1 MRDET
6 VLSVGNPNFDQSAF
20 PGLPGLPGA
29 GREAQGVGASY
40 RYRTVLVGPEALAD
54 RVASELKNA
63 DVIHFATHAVA
74 DARSPLLTKLLL
86 AGSRDGVNSHHASN
100 GFLQASQIYELKLP
114 RARLVVLSAC
124 QTGIERAYRGEGA
137 IGLARPFL
145 VAGVP
150 IVVASLWPVDSES
163 TAELMIRFHEHRTR
177 GHKTTIEALRQ
188 AQLYMISHPPPS
200 SQGTLNWAAFVA
212 IGGYA
217 EY

>member
-1 MRDET
+1 LE
-6 VLSVGNPNFDQSAF
+6 
-20 PGLPGLPGA
+20 
-29 GREAQGVGASY
+29 
-40 RYRTVLVGPEALAD
+40 
-54 RVASELKNA
+54 NA

-86 AGSRDGVNSHHASN
+86 AGSRQNGVNSHHAGN

-150 IVVASLWPVDSES
+150 IMVASLWPVDSES
-163 TAELMIRFHEHRTR
+163 TADLMIKFHEYRTR
-177 GHKTTIEALRQ
+177 DHKTTIEALRQ
-188 AQLYMISHPPPS
+188 AQLDMIRNNPS
-200 SQGTLNWAAFVA
+200 QTTWGAFTA

-217 EY
+217 EF